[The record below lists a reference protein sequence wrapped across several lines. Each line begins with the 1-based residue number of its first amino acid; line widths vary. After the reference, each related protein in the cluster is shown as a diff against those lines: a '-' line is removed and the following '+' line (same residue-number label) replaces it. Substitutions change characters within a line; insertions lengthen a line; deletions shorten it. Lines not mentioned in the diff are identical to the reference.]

1 MTKRADQLLREAAK
15 FLASAEQKQ
24 SKADDDKWAAA
35 ERMWKVNKEEGIS
48 QREIAGAV
56 GVSEETVRIYVNI
69 ITERPNGRWETFTD
83 AYYSIRSG
91 ATPGERE
98 ERAVERVA
106 RERPEIIARVVEAT
120 PGAARAIASHA
131 PARLSVSK
139 AADDH
144 YEQIEKQSREKFVES
159 VGQDV
164 ADGLEAEQ
172 RLRDAETKL
181 FEARRALRD
190 MLALLH
196 ESDVENLRDSWR
208 EDFLK
213 TLDDLA
219 MRVDVARSLLGG
231 TLDADLEQ
239 FLAEV

>member
-1 MTKRADQLLREAAK
+1 MTKRADQLLREAAQY
-15 FLASAEQKQ
+15 LAAAEQKQ
-24 SKADDDKWAAA
+24 SKADADKWAAA
-35 ERMWKVNKEEGIS
+35 ERMWKANKEEGVS
-48 QREIAGAV
+48 QREIGTAL

-69 ITERPNGRWETFTD
+69 TAERPNGRWENFTE
-83 AYYSIRSG
+83 AYYASRSG
-91 ATPGERE
+91 ATPSERE
-98 ERAVERVA
+98 DRAVERVA
-106 RERPEIIARVVEAT
+106 RERPEVIARVVESQ
-120 PGAARAIASHA
+120 PKAAQAIASHA
-131 PARLSVSK
+131 PARLSVTR

-144 YEQIEKQSREKFVES
+144 YERIGKQSQEKFSEA

-164 ADGLEAEQ
+164 VDGLDAEQ
-172 RLRDAETKL
+172 KIRDAEAKL

-196 ESDVENLRDSWR
+196 ESDIDSLRDSWR

-213 TLDDLA
+213 TLDDLS

-231 TLDADLEQ
+231 TLTADLDR